1 MKINELAR
9 LSGVSPET
17 IRKYR
22 DRGLLTP
29 QRNPENGYYEYSKAD
44 FLNLLYIRKL
54 RGSSLSLDTIERTY
68 HSEDAESLLEGYRM
82 TIDAL
87 EEEIHRLRRR
97 EMMLRLSYRHYERD
111 ADYLGKIRVID
122 AFGAKYDSYFDF
134 SDPDQAR
141 QLWID
146 NMDLFTLVVCI
157 DRQYFEADTLPE
169 RIPLRVGLGTY
180 EDILRE
186 TGLPLPHNVS
196 IFPEGRYASF
206 FLELEDAE
214 CMPGEALAPIRA
226 YLREQGLRAVSDSTA
241 YLYRVDQTEGRLRF
255 VFCVRVRVK
264 SDNGDPA
271 AKESA
276 RP

>member
-9 LSGVSPET
+9 ISGVSPET

-29 QRNPENGYYEYSKAD
+29 RCNPENGYYEYSRAD

-54 RGSSLSLDTIERTY
+54 RGSSLSLDTIEQTY
-68 HSEDAESLLEGYRM
+68 HSEDADSLLEGYRI

-87 EEEIHRLRRR
+87 EEEIRRLRRR

-111 ADYLGKIRVID
+111 AGYLGKIRLID
-122 AFGAKYDSYFDF
+122 AFGVKYDSYFDLN
-134 SDPDQAR
+134 DHDEVR
-141 QLWID
+141 QRWID

-157 DRQYFEADTLPE
+157 DRRYFEAEHLPE
-169 RIPLRVGLGTY
+169 TIPLRMGLGTY

-196 IFPEGRYASF
+196 IFPEGRYVSF
-206 FLELEDAE
+206 FLELEDVE
-214 CMPGEALAPIRA
+214 HMPAAALAPVRA
-226 YLREQGLRAVSDSTA
+226 YLREGGLHAVSDSTA
-241 YLYRVDQTEGRLRF
+241 YLYRVDQRAGKLRF
-255 VFCVRVRVK
+255 IFCVRFRVVE
-264 SDNGDPA
+264 GQA
-271 AKESA
+271 
-276 RP
+276 

>member
-1 MKINELAR
+1 MKINELSR
-9 LSGVSPET
+9 ISGVSPET

-29 QRNPENGYYEYSKAD
+29 QCNPENGYYEYSKAD

-54 RGSSLSLDTIERTY
+54 RGSSLSLDTIEQTY
-68 HSEDAESLLEGYRM
+68 HSEDPDSLLEGYRI

-87 EEEIHRLRRR
+87 EEEIRRLKRR

-111 ADYLGKIRVID
+111 ADYLGKIRLID
-122 AFGAKYDSYFDF
+122 AFGAKYDSYFD
-134 SDPDQAR
+134 PDDHDEVR

-157 DRQYFEADTLPE
+157 DRRYFEAQPLPE
-169 RIPLRVGLGTY
+169 SIPLRVGLGTY

-196 IFPEGRYASF
+196 IFPEGRYVSF
-206 FLELEDAE
+206 FLELEDVEQLSGA
-214 CMPGEALAPIRA
+214 ALAPVRA
-226 YLREQGLRAVSDSTA
+226 HLREQGLHAVSDSTA
-241 YLYRVDQTEGRLRF
+241 YLYRVDQTGGALRF
-255 VFCVRVRVK
+255 VFCVRVRVEE
-264 SDNGDPA
+264 G
-271 AKESA
+271 
-276 RP
+276 RT

>member
-9 LSGVSPET
+9 ISGVSPET

-29 QRNPENGYYEYSKAD
+29 QCNPENGYYEYSKAD

-68 HSEDAESLLEGYRM
+68 HSKDADSLLEGYRM

-87 EEEIHRLRRR
+87 EEEIRRLRRR

-111 ADYLGKIRVID
+111 ADFLGKIRLVD
-122 AFGAKYDSYFDF
+122 AFGVKYDSYFDPN
-134 SDPDQAR
+134 DDDQVR

-146 NMDLFTLVVCI
+146 NMDLFTLVLCI
-157 DRQYFEADTLPE
+157 DRRYFEAEQVPE
-169 RIPLRVGLGTY
+169 SVPLRVGIGTY

-206 FLELEDAE
+206 FLELEDADQ
-214 CMPGEALAPIRA
+214 MPGTFLVPIRA
-226 YLREQGLRAVSDSTA
+226 YLREHGLRAVSDSTA
-241 YLYRVDQTEGRLRF
+241 YLYRVDQTENRLRF
-255 VFCVRVRVK
+255 VFCVRVRV
-264 SDNGDPA
+264 
-271 AKESA
+271 EEVSA
-276 RP
+276 

>member
-9 LSGVSPET
+9 ISGVSPET

-29 QRNPENGYYEYSKAD
+29 QCNPENGYYEYSKAD

-68 HSEDAESLLEGYRM
+68 HSEDAASLLEGYRM

-87 EEEIHRLRRR
+87 EEEIRRLKRR

-111 ADYLGKIRVID
+111 ADYLGRIRLID
-122 AFGAKYDSYFDF
+122 AFGVKYDSYFDPA
-134 SDPDQAR
+134 DPDGAR

-146 NMDLFTLVVCI
+146 NMDLFTLVLCI
-157 DRQYFEADTLPE
+157 DRAFFETEQVPE
-169 RIPLRVGLGTY
+169 KIPLRVGLGTY

-186 TGLPLPHNVS
+186 TGLPLPGNVS

-206 FLELEDAE
+206 FLELEEVE
-214 CMPGEALAPIRA
+214 CMPGAYLAPIRA
-226 YLREQGLRAVSDSTA
+226 FLREKRLRAVSDSTA
-241 YLYRVDQTEGRLRF
+241 YLYRVDQTDGKLRF
-255 VFCVRVRVK
+255 VFCVRVRVE
-264 SDNGDPA
+264 GDGV
-271 AKESA
+271 
-276 RP
+276 

>member
-9 LSGVSPET
+9 ISGVSPET

-29 QRNPENGYYEYSKAD
+29 QCNPENGYYEYSKTD

-68 HSEDAESLLEGYRM
+68 HSEDADSLLEGYRM

-87 EEEIHRLRRR
+87 EEEIRRLRRR

-111 ADYLGKIRVID
+111 ADYFGKIRLID
-122 AFGAKYDSYFDF
+122 AFGVKYDSYFD
-134 SDPDQAR
+134 STDHDEVR
-141 QLWID
+141 QLWIE
-146 NMDLFTLVVCI
+146 NMDLFTLVLCI
-157 DRQYFEADTLPE
+157 DRQYFEAEELPAF
-169 RIPLRVGLGTY
+169 IPLRVGIGTY

-206 FLELEDAE
+206 FLELEDVE
-214 CMPGEALAPIRA
+214 YMPGACLAPVRA
-226 YLREQGLRAVSDSTA
+226 YLREQGLHAVSDSTA
-241 YLYRVDQTEGRLRF
+241 YLYRVDQTGGGLRF
-255 VFCVRVRVK
+255 VFCVRFRVEEV
-264 SDNGDPA
+264 SHA
-271 AKESA
+271 QTSV
-276 RP
+276 